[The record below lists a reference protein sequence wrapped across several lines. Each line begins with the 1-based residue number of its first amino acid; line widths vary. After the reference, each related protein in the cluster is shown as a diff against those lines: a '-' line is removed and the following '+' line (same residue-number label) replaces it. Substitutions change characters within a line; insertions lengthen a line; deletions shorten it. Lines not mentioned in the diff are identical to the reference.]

1 MKLLLL
7 LNKLSLL
14 FLVFTSILNAQE
26 ESLLL
31 DGAWEFKAVSADKWM
46 PAEVPGVVHLDLLN
60 NNVIE
65 DPFYRMNESKVQW
78 IGKEKW
84 EYKRNFEVSESLF
97 NKSQIKLFC
106 DGLDTFASVYIND
119 QLVATTNNM
128 HLRYQF
134 DCKPYVKK
142 GSNTIKVV
150 FDSYLE
156 RGLELHEASPYP
168 IPGQGNDKSTF
179 KELKD
184 IHIGTYIRKAGYQF
198 GWDWGPRFLTSGIW
212 RSIYIE
218 GNNVTNIQSVYFK
231 PVGISKKKANY
242 DIELELDHI
251 TDKTI
256 TAQVKVNGKTKVE
269 SDIVLNKKTKAYKI
283 PLSIKKPKFWWPNGM
298 GEANLYDIEVNL
310 FEGDNLIASHKER
323 LGVRTIELVTDP
335 DEQGAS
341 FYFKVNGVP
350 FFAKGANYIPSDN
363 FLTRVDKERYLQTI
377 MSSKRSHFNMLRVWG
392 GGIYES
398 DLFYELCDAHGILVW
413 QDFMFACSFYPG
425 DDAFVEN
432 VKQEAI
438 DNVKRLRNHAS
449 IALWCGNN
457 EIETA
462 WRNWGAGGW
471 QATNDPRN
479 WDAYVKVFHETL
491 PEVVATY
498 QPEIRY
504 WRSSP
509 TSDDDSLSPQ
519 DIYVG
524 DAHYWGYRAKRLP
537 ISEFKAKEN
546 IPRFMSETGF
556 QSFPELESV
565 KKFSIPSD
573 WELFSPVMKQHQ
585 KSAIGNALI
594 ADYIVRHYNTPKD
607 FEGVIYQGQ
616 LMQSKSMRVAHE
628 AYLRAMPFCMGA
640 LYWQINDCWPVASW
654 STIDYYGK
662 WKAQQYEMKRMFAP
676 VFVAPE
682 TTTDSLTVQ
691 VISHEIDKIKGQLE
705 VSIHKLDGSVI
716 YETSIPKTLKP
727 NDNVMVFNKDLVPLL
742 NGISKSEVYIKAQF
756 VSKRNILS
764 KNIHLMVPEKDL
776 PLQKPNITIKSQKVK
791 SGFKLTVTSDTYAKA
806 LFLRA
811 EGVAGFFTDNYFD
824 VTPEQPVSLIF
835 ETKIEVDDIVGKLK
849 TYSLYDSSE
858 H

>member
-1 MKLLLL
+1 MKLTSFITQLFVLFFCFHS
-7 LNKLSLL
+7 LS
-14 FLVFTSILNAQE
+14 AQE
-26 ESLLL
+26 ETLSL
-31 DGAWEFKAVSADKWM
+31 DGAWEFKAVSATEWM
-46 PAEVPGVVHLDLLN
+46 PAEVPGVVHLDLLKN
-60 NNVIE
+60 KVIE

-78 IGKEKW
+78 IGKEQW
-84 EYKRNFEVSESLF
+84 VYKRDFEVSERMY
-97 NKSQIKLFC
+97 NKSQIKLNC
-106 DGLDTFASVYIND
+106 DGLDTFASLYIND
-119 QLVATTNNM
+119 ELVAKTENM

-134 DCKPYVKK
+134 DCKPFLKQ
-142 GSNTIKVV
+142 GSNTIKIV
-150 FDSYLE
+150 FDSYVD
-156 RGLELHEASPYP
+156 RGLKLHEASPYP
-168 IPGQGNDKSTF
+168 IPGQGNDKSTYE
-179 KELKD
+179 ELKD

-212 RSIYIE
+212 RSIFIE
-218 GNNVTNIQSVYFK
+218 ATDVTSIQSVYFK
-231 PVGISKKKANY
+231 PESISKKKANY
-242 DIELELDHI
+242 NIEIELESI
-251 TDKTI
+251 SNKTI
-256 TAQVKVNGKTKVE
+256 IAEVKVNGKTKVE
-269 SDIVLNKKTKAYKI
+269 VPVKLNANSNKHSI
-283 PLSIKKPKFWWPNGM
+283 PLTIKHPKLWWPNGM
-298 GEANLYDIEVNL
+298 GEAYLYDLEVNL
-310 FEGDNLIASHKER
+310 LDGNNLVASHKER
-323 LGVRTIELVTDP
+323 LGVRTIELVTEP
-335 DEQGAS
+335 DQHGAS

-363 FLTRVDKERYLQTI
+363 FLTRVDKARYLQTI
-377 MSSKRSHFNMLRVWG
+377 ESSKRSHFNMLRVWG

-398 DLFYELCDAHGILVW
+398 DLFYELCDENGILVW

-425 DDAFVEN
+425 DEAFVAN

-471 QATNDPRN
+471 QANNDPRN

-509 TSDDDSLSPQ
+509 TSDDDSISPQ
-519 DIYVG
+519 AIHVG
-524 DAHYWGYRAKRLP
+524 DVHYWGYRADRLP
-537 ISEFKAKEN
+537 ITEFKAKEN

-565 KKFSIPSD
+565 KKFSVPSD

-594 ADYIVRHYNTPKD
+594 ADYIVRHYDAPKD

-682 TTTDSLTVQ
+682 TTEDTLTVQ
-691 VISHEIDKIKGQLE
+691 VVSHDINKVKGQLE
-705 VSIHKLDGSVI
+705 VSIHKLDGTKI
-716 YETSIPKTLKP
+716 YETTVKQTLKP
-727 NDNVMVFNKDLVPLL
+727 HDNVMLLNTHLNSVL

-756 VSKRNILS
+756 VSKNRVWS

-776 PLQKPNITIKSQKVK
+776 PLQKPNFTITSQKIK
-791 SGFKLTVTSDTYAKA
+791 AGYRLTVSADTYTKA
-806 LFLRA
+806 LFLSLD
-811 EGVAGFFTDNYFD
+811 GVDGFFTDNYFD
-824 VTPEQPVSLIF
+824 VTPEQPVELIF
-835 ETKIEVDDIVGKLK
+835 ETEAEVEQLESKLK